1 MLRRLAPRRPMQA
14 WAAPVTVL
22 VATALTLTTTLP
34 AAMAASVPTTA
45 TVTTEDPLDVAVRA
59 AQAHALTRVAATTA
73 RVPTTAW
80 PLQTTA
86 GDPLWRTVGAR
97 NWASGFFPGQL
108 WNTYQATGNKTWA
121 TNATRWT
128 TGLAGQALNTTNH
141 DVGFQIN
148 NSFGNGYRLTGN
160 DTYRATVLRAA
171 ASLSTRYSAKVGAI
185 RSWNSGPTEFK
196 VIIDTM
202 MNLELMFWAS
212 KHGGQRAWYDQ
223 AYSHA
228 LKTARNHVRPDG
240 STYHLLTYDP
250 ATGKVLSRTT
260 VQGAADHST
269 WARGQAWAIYGF
281 TVAYRETKDTRFLDV
296 ARRASDWYLAHIPAD
311 RIPYWDFDAPG
322 IPDAARDTSAAAVA
336 ASGLLE
342 LARRDPD
349 PARRARYT
357 QAGRDTVAAL
367 SSSPWLTTA
376 TSSEAVLAHG
386 TYSAPAGN
394 SDTGLIWGDYYLQEA
409 MLRLRLLPPTG
420 PVLPV
425 AAVTASSS
433 DSNTPAGAVDNDPAT
448 RWSAYGDGQW
458 LRVDLGQP
466 RTVTKV
472 SVSWF
477 KGNVRAAHVDL
488 QTSTDGTTWRTA
500 VRAISSGTTTG
511 AETYDI
517 RDTTAR
523 YVRLVG
529 HGATGTRWTS
539 ITRLAAIG

>member
-1 MLRRLAPRRPMQA
+1 M
-14 WAAPVTVL
+14 
-22 VATALTLTTTLP
+22 
-34 AAMAASVPTTA
+34 
-45 TVTTEDPLDVAVRA
+45 
-59 AQAHALTRVAATTA
+59 
-73 RVPTTAW
+73 
-80 PLQTTA
+80 
-86 GDPLWRTVGAR
+86 
-97 NWASGFFPGQL
+97 
-108 WNTYQATGNKTWA
+108 
-121 TNATRWT
+121 
-128 TGLAGQALNTTNH
+128 AGQAVNTTNH

-148 NSFGNGYRLTGN
+148 NSFGNGYRLRGN
-160 DTYRATVLRAA
+160 DTYRTTVLQAA
-171 ASLSTRYSAKVGAI
+171 ASLSTRFSAHVGAV

-196 VIIDTM
+196 VIIDTL

-212 KHGGQRAWYDQ
+212 KHGGLRAWYDQ
-223 AYSHA
+223 AYRHA
-228 LKTARNHVRPDG
+228 LTTAANHVRPDG
-240 STYHLLTYDP
+240 SSYHLVTYDP

-260 VQGAADHST
+260 VQGAEDHST
-269 WARGQAWAIYGF
+269 WARGQAWALYGF
-281 TVAYRETKDTRFLDV
+281 TVAYRETKDTRLLDV
-296 ARRASDWYLAHIPAD
+296 ARRASDWYLAHVPAD
-311 RIPYWDFDAPG
+311 RIPFWDFAAPG
-322 IPDAARDTSAAAVA
+322 IPDAPRDTSAAAVA

-349 PARRARYT
+349 PAHRARY
-357 QAGRDTVAAL
+357 ANAARETVAAL
-367 SSSPWLTTA
+367 TSARWLTTA
-376 TSSEAVLAHG
+376 ESEAVLAHG

-425 AAVTASSS
+425 TAVTASSS
-433 DSNTPAGAVDNDPAT
+433 DSNRPAGAVDSDPAT

-458 LRVDLGQP
+458 LRVDLGRS

-477 KGNVRAAHVDL
+477 KGSTRAAPVDL
-488 QTSTDGTTWRTA
+488 QTSTDGTTWRSA

-529 HGATGTRWTS
+529 TVQPAPAGHP
-539 ITRLAAIG
+539 